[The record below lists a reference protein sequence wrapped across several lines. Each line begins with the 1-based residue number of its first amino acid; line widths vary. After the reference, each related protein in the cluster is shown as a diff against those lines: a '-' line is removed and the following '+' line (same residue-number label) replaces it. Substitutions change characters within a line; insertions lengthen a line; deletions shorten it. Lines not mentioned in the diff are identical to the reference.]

1 MKIGF
6 IGLGIMGSR
15 MAANLLKNGYE
26 LVIYNRTRAKG
37 EGLMRMGAVWGQ
49 SPAEVADQA
58 GVLFTM
64 LSTPEVVDQIA
75 LGENGF
81 LRHLK
86 ANALWVNC
94 TTVNPSFS
102 RAMAKKAQEHQ
113 IRYVDAPVA
122 GSKGAAEAAQ
132 LTFFVGGKA
141 KDIEELKPILN
152 AMGQKVVHVGEA
164 GMGSALKIVNNLILG
179 EAMVAFAEALVLG
192 QALGIKLETLLDV
205 LLGGTATAPFLVYKR
220 HMLESGA
227 YEADFPLQWMQ
238 KDLQLAAVTAYE
250 QGVALPT
257 VNVAK
262 EVYMLAARNSLGE
275 KDFAAVYAFLNQG
288 EVR

>member
-15 MAANLLKNGYE
+15 MAANLLKNGYK
-26 LVIYNRTRAKG
+26 LIIYNRTRAKG
-37 EGLMRMGAVWGQ
+37 ERLIRMGAVWGE
-49 SPAEVADQA
+49 SPAEVADQV

-64 LSTPEVVDQIA
+64 LSTPEIVEHTA
-75 LGENGF
+75 LEDNGF

-86 ANALWVNC
+86 ANALRVNC

-102 RAMAKKAQEHQ
+102 RAMAKKAQEHKV
-113 IRYVDAPVA
+113 RYVDAPVA

-132 LTFFVGGKA
+132 LTFFVGGDA
-141 KDIEELKPILN
+141 KDIEELKSILN
-152 AMGQKVVHVGEA
+152 AMGQKVVRVGEA

-192 QALGIKLETLLDV
+192 QALGIKLESLLEV
-205 LLGGTATAPFLVYKR
+205 LLGGATTAPFLAHKR

-257 VNVAK
+257 VNAAK
-262 EVYMLAARNSLGE
+262 EVYMLAARNGLGE
-275 KDFAAVYAFLNQG
+275 KDYAAVYAFLNQT
-288 EVR
+288 EFR